1 MAISNLLLCFYFAE
15 GKGSLLYFL
24 KAKGWA
30 SSLSAGVGS
39 GGSQRSSYAYIFEMS
54 IRLTDSGL
62 KNVCRLS
69 SVFLYVHILD
79 GRSSILY
86 SECFILFFIKYY
98 IFNSI
103 NLWQQGSNEKYSLKY
118 LICRRNIEIN
128 LFLKNWM
135 QRSAANVFTQVIF
148 ILFNFA
154 LAFATNFYA
163 EENHLV
169 SSYTCL
175 FHLYLLNLFG

>member
-1 MAISNLLLCFYFAE
+1 LLLFSE

-69 SVFLYVHILD
+69 SVSDSVHILD
-79 GRSSILY
+79 GRSSISFSQSAPFYFCGNLI
-86 SECFILFFIKYY
+86 F
-98 IFNSI
+98 FNS
-103 NLWQQGSNEKYSLKY
+103 K
-118 LICRRNIEIN
+118 
-128 LFLKNWM
+128 
-135 QRSAANVFTQVIF
+135 
-148 ILFNFA
+148 
-154 LAFATNFYA
+154 
-163 EENHLV
+163 
-169 SSYTCL
+169 
-175 FHLYLLNLFG
+175 LYDSKDPMKI